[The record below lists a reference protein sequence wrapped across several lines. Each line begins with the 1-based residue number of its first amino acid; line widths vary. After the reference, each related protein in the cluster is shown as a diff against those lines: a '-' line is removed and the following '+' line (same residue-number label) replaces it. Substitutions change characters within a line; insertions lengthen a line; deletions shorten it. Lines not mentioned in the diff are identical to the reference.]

1 MTEATGPERVRSAE
15 QIELSVR
22 EAAAG
27 VAPRNDAG
35 RWAAKVD
42 RLDVVQRDGVRG
54 TNVACR
60 RLTGPVQGFGKMW
73 QKTYRLTVGTAVT
86 PEQAITTWKAHF
98 PEFWPAWN
106 RFAGALTGISP
117 GDVALL
123 DLAIGGGVKL
133 STGVFV
139 LYADEES
146 FTLMTPQ
153 GHMFA
158 GWITFSAEGG
168 PDGTAVQAQV
178 LMRANDP
185 LYELGM
191 MFGGHRKE
199 DVFWAETLTALG
211 RYLGRPRPGRIHPH
225 RVRGQQPAV
234 AQRQQCLAQL
244 HGAQHAADPGRPGH
258 GPAPAPRLTRPAS
271 RGDKDVWYRQC
282 TVTLTPWSWAA
293 GRTAW
298 RPRSRSAPPACASWS
313 SKAARRSAGAA
324 GPRNSPCRDSGT
336 TSARPPIRWPWPPRS
351 SAVSTSPHAV
361 SGSPAL

>member
-1 MTEATGPERVRSAE
+1 MTEAVDPERATSAE

-22 EAAAG
+22 EAAAT
-27 VAPRNDAG
+27 VAGSTVTPRDLG
-35 RWAAKVD
+35 RWAAKVE
-42 RLDVVQRDGVRG
+42 RLDVQQRDGVRG
-54 TNVACR
+54 TNVAGR

-73 QKTYRLTVGTAVT
+73 QKTYRLTVPGDIT
-86 PEQAITTWKAHF
+86 PESAIATWKAHF
-98 PEFWPAWN
+98 PEFWPAGN

-158 GWITFSAEGG
+158 GWITFSAER
-168 PDGTAVQAQV
+168 DAASTAVQAQV

-199 DVFWAETLTALG
+199 DVFWAQTLTALG
-211 RYLGRPRPGRIHPH
+211 DYL
-225 RVRGQQPAV
+225 
-234 AQRQQCLAQL
+234 
-244 HGAQHAADPGRPGH
+244 
-258 GPAPAPRLTRPAS
+258 
-271 RGDKDVWYRQC
+271 
-282 TVTLTPWSWAA
+282 
-293 GRTAW
+293 
-298 RPRSRSAPPACASWS
+298 
-313 SKAARRSAGAA
+313 GAA
-324 GPRNSPCRDSGT
+324 GAPVTTRTVCVDSKRQWHNAGNVWHNSMIRSVLQTAAAPFTALRRRARR
-336 TSARPPIRWPWPPRS
+336 TS
-351 SAVSTSPHAV
+351 
-361 SGSPAL
+361 